1 MQNTENT
8 GNKDIHTK
16 TEQDTINLA
25 TKNGGRLMIT
35 TKEANP
41 QTKLRYHVMVRR
53 LITKHGNLE
62 NALKWLTSSQKI
74 IRRRTYSVY
83 KAALKYVAK
92 ENGWNV
98 DILDTTSSNDFRKK
112 MKDSSGHIM
121 VKKIKTE
128 DLLMLTSWL
137 IETDKRPASPNP
149 NTDLRWP
156 IRAIFMLLATIHTGL
171 RPVEWENAE
180 LVARPPDWPGP
191 KGDYAVKCQNAKI
204 MGVDTGGHRYVPISN
219 ENVDQVRRHLEM
231 VQEWKSEITPDMME
245 YKKKWLF
252 YHSQC
257 SKRLHQGYEAL
268 AHAGLKNVTM
278 YSGRHQFHA
287 NLLANGYPLD
297 EIALLMGHTAVSS
310 GNHYGK
316 SKGGAFGPED
326 GFNPFNRP
334 EI

>member
-1 MQNTENT
+1 
-8 GNKDIHTK
+8 
-16 TEQDTINLA
+16 
-25 TKNGGRLMIT
+25 
-35 TKEANP
+35 
-41 QTKLRYHVMVRR
+41 
-53 LITKHGNLE
+53 
-62 NALKWLTSSQKI
+62 
-74 IRRRTYSVY
+74 
-83 KAALKYVAK
+83 
-92 ENGWNV
+92 
-98 DILDTTSSNDFRKK
+98 
-112 MKDSSGHIM
+112 M

-180 LVARPPDWPGP
+180 LVKRPPDWPGP
-191 KGDYAVKCQNAKI
+191 EGEFAVKCLNAKI
-204 MGVDTGGHRYVPISN
+204 MGGNTGYRYIPVSDDN
-219 ENVDQVRRHLEM
+219 ADQVRRHLEM
-231 VQEWKSEITPDMME
+231 VQEWKSEITTDMME
-245 YKKKWLF
+245 YKKKWLY

-257 SKRLHQGYEAL
+257 SKRLHQAYESL
-268 AHAGLKNVTM
+268 EHAGVKNVTM

-287 NLLANGYPLD
+287 NLLANNYPPD

-326 GFNPFNRP
+326 GYNPFNRP
-334 EI
+334 EV